1 MASTADILKGA
12 ASSLTSGKELDSN
25 NLVGSESGHESP
37 AQDSYES
44 SVSSSE
50 STLDDFSKESEDTP
64 PDSQEA
70 DKKLATSKSEQ
81 TPKTSGEKEVITITD
96 EKGRRKVEV
105 DYTDRGR
112 IKKAFEMEAA
122 ARKWQADRDRAI
134 KSQKALEAEAAKVKS
149 DFAILDEAFKRGG
162 AEEVVDLLSGRKG
175 AFAEQVR
182 KQLERAKFLERASP
196 EEVEALTARE
206 MAEKQ
211 SRENEQLRKDNEEF
225 KKQMLSTQ
233 EATELRAVES
243 RVNPAFDKYRFA
255 DKLGDAD
262 DEHMFDEMLW
272 TTALKRL
279 EPYEEKG
286 LEITSELAEREF
298 ASVARSIR
306 KRIGAQ
312 AEKKAGRAIDQKKQE
327 ATENVQAS
335 LKSGYSS
342 QNSKAQD
349 YLNRGDTSGLIK
361 NWGSLFSKK
370 KQTPV
375 TKD

>member
-1 MASTADILKGA
+1 MASTSDILRGA
-12 ASSLTSGKELDSN
+12 VASATAGKTLDSN
-25 NLVGSESGHESP
+25 KLEGTESGHVSP

-44 SVSSSE
+44 SVASHE
-50 STLDDFSKESEDTP
+50 STVDDFSKESGDTP
-64 PDSQEA
+64 PDSPETENAVASA
-70 DKKLATSKSEQ
+70 DAQKATQK
-81 TPKTSGEKEVITITD
+81 TPGTKEVITITD
-96 EKGRRKVEV
+96 EKGRRKIEV
-105 DYTDRGR
+105 DYSDKAS
-112 IKKAFEMEAA
+112 IKKAYEMASA

-134 KSQKALEAEAAKVKS
+134 KSSKALEAEAAKVKS

-175 AFAEQVR
+175 AFAEQVK

-196 EEVEALTARE
+196 EEVEALTQRE
-206 MAEKQ
+206 LAERQ
-211 SRENEQLRKDNEEF
+211 TRENAQLRRDNEEF

-243 RVNPAFDKYRFA
+243 KVNPVFDKYRFA

-279 EPYEEKG
+279 EPYEEQG

-298 ASVARSIR
+298 AAVARSIR
-306 KRIGAQ
+306 KRIGVQ

-327 ATENVQAS
+327 ATENIQS
-335 LKSGYSS
+335 NLKSGYKS
-342 QNSKAQD
+342 QNNKAQD
-349 YLNRGDTSGLIK
+349 YLNRGDTSGLIR
-361 NWGSLFSKK
+361 NWGSLFGGGGKK
-370 KQTPV
+370 
-375 TKD
+375 